1 MHFKAPVV
9 IFSRQAA
16 YYLKKA
22 EIKKFWRDNMLTA
35 IKYGVY
41 AALIITG
48 IILLVVLFKNG
59 KPIRTL
65 FWSGMAGV
73 ICLFAV
79 YFIGKYTAQ
88 TVAINGYTLA
98 GSFFGGVP
106 GVIALVVIGSVLGI

>member
-1 MHFKAPVV
+1 
-9 IFSRQAA
+9 
-16 YYLKKA
+16 
-22 EIKKFWRDNMLTA
+22 MLTA
-35 IKYGVY
+35 IKYSIY
-41 AALIITG
+41 AALIIAG

-65 FWSGMAGV
+65 FWSGTAGGS
-73 ICLFAV
+73 CLFAV

-106 GVIALVVIGSVLGI
+106 GVIALVVIGSMLGI

>member
-1 MHFKAPVV
+1 
-9 IFSRQAA
+9 
-16 YYLKKA
+16 
-22 EIKKFWRDNMLTA
+22 MLTA
-35 IKYGVY
+35 IKYSIY
-41 AALIITG
+41 AALIIAG

-65 FWSGMAGV
+65 FWSGTAGV

-98 GSFFGGVP
+98 FFGGVP
-106 GVIALVVIGSVLGI
+106 GVIALVVIGSMLGI